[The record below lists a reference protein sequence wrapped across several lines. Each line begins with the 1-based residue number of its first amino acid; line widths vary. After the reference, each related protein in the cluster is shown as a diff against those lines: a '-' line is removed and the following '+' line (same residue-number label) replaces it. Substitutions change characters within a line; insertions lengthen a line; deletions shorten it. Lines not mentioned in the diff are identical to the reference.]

1 MIQFESLR
9 HKIGLF
15 LNELLLNAVI
25 VQGNLYM
32 FAVRLK
38 IEEVTHRIY

>member
-1 MIQFESLR
+1 MIQSESLR

-15 LNELLLNAVI
+15 LNKLLINAVI
-25 VQGNLYM
+25 VQENLYM

-38 IEEVTHRIY
+38 

>member
-1 MIQFESLR
+1 MIHIESLR

-15 LNELLLNAVI
+15 LNELLINAVI
-25 VQGNLYM
+25 VQENLYM

-38 IEEVTHRIY
+38 NEKITQ